1 MQMIRKYPV
10 PNLAWMYDIIFL
22 LKGVCVMLSK
32 FILFIL
38 TIVSI
43 ALFIFCA
50 KLYLKMKNIE
60 KKSITGLIDTTLQ
73 KDEINIEINAEE
85 NSETKTET
93 YVDSKGQNYN
103 ELIKEKNSLQ
113 SCYDEKLKEIENLN
127 NRIKYLENLE
137 TENKN
142 LIDKINIQTKEIENL
157 NNRIKYLENLETENK
172 NLTDKINIQTKEIE
186 EYKIKINSI
195 KNQISRFSD
204 KSLKSTFLF
213 ANGQKE
219 GEEKIFFKGEALLN
233 KIKNWH
239 DGILEGPSTV
249 FYKTGEK
256 YIEMY
261 YKNGKIDGSYI
272 VYNKD
277 GSIKETYSY
286 KDGVAYE

>member
-1 MQMIRKYPV
+1 
-10 PNLAWMYDIIFL
+10 
-22 LKGVCVMLSK
+22 MLSK

-38 TIVSI
+38 IITVIV
-43 ALFIFCA
+43 LLIFCT
-50 KLYLKMKNIE
+50 KLYLQIKNMG
-60 KKSITGLIDTTLQ
+60 KKSNIGIDDRTIQKIDLSSNTGVSTSQEDCST
-73 KDEINIEINAEE
+73 
-85 NSETKTET
+85 
-93 YVDSKGQNYN
+93 
-103 ELIKEKNSLQ
+103 LIKEKNSLQ

-127 NRIKYLENLE
+127 NQIKNLENLE

-142 LIDKINIQTKEIENL
+142 LIDKINIQTKEIE
-157 NNRIKYLENLETENK
+157 
-172 NLTDKINIQTKEIE
+172 
-186 EYKIKINSI
+186 EYKNKIKTI
-195 KNQISRFSD
+195 KNQISLFSD

-219 GEEKIFFKGEALLN
+219 GEEKIFFKGEAFLN

-261 YKNGKIDGSYI
+261 YKDGKIDGNYI

-286 KDGVAYE
+286 KDGVAHE